1 MDTASTEG
9 VGAPTVSFLSDYGT
23 NDEFVGVVH
32 SVLRRL
38 APEAAV
44 VDLTHGITPFDV
56 RAGAL
61 ALRRVAQWCAPGVIL
76 AVVDPG
82 VGTARRGVTVR
93 TASGLALVGPDNGL
107 LAPAIEVLGGAEQVV
122 ELVPEQ
128 VPGSAAPAGATFDGR
143 DLFAPAAA
151 HLCRGGM
158 PDLLGP
164 ELDPGSLTASPLRR
178 PFHSVD
184 DDGVPALETEVWWID
199 RFGNVEL
206 NATPADMGPLLDA
219 ASKAEPIVVDAAPVL
234 RLDVGDESLAAY
246 VVASYSEVPPGRV
259 GIVTDSQGHLALVVD
274 RGSAAGRLWLHEGD
288 EVHLRV
294 W

>member
-1 MDTASTEG
+1 VDTGSTG
-9 VGAPTVSFLSDYGT
+9 GLTAPTVSFLSDYGT
-23 NDEFVGVVH
+23 TDEFVGVVH

-38 APEAAV
+38 APEAAI
-44 VDLTHGITPFDV
+44 VDLTHGISPFDV

-61 ALRRVAQWCAPGVIL
+61 ALRRAARWCAPGVIL

-82 VGTARRGVTVR
+82 VGTARRGVAVC
-93 TASGLALVGPDNGL
+93 TAGGPALVGPDNGL

-122 ELVPEQ
+122 ELVARQ
-128 VPGSAAPAGATFDGR
+128 VPGANAAGSTFDGR

-178 PFHSVD
+178 PSHTVG
-184 DDGVPALETEVWWID
+184 DDGAPALEAEVWWID

-206 NATPADMGPLLDA
+206 NATPADLGPLLEA
-219 ASKAEPIVVDAAPVL
+219 ADRAEPAVVGAAPVL

-246 VVASYSEVPPGRV
+246 VVANFAEVPAGRV
-259 GIVTDSQGHLALVVD
+259 GIVPDSQGHLALVVD

-288 EVHLRV
+288 EVHLRS